1 MNSALDLHEEYPPP
15 GEEDSI
21 RQLTEI
27 IKRGY
32 ERAYP
37 AGASPALRGVH
48 PKSHGCV
55 RAHFVV
61 DDGLPGALRHGVFRE
76 PRVYPAWVRFSSTS
90 PRVQSDMKRD
100 SRCMAIKLLDVQGE
114 KVLDEEKSA
123 TTQDFLMANTD
134 VFFARNVADYAE
146 LMSATST
153 GKPLSFF
160 FSWCP
165 PRLRLRELM
174 NYLAVM
180 RRPVKSP
187 LLTRYWSQTPFRLGE
202 RAMKFSVVPRPCGAP
217 PVEVEPGD
225 DALKQAVAR
234 QLERGDWMFDFLVQL
249 QTHPTRTPIEDPTI
263 RWSEALSPFYKVAT
277 MVIPAQRLDPPGRA
291 EFEENLSFSPW
302 HALPAHRPLGGL
314 NRARRA
320 VYETISKLRHER
332 NGARREEPTA
342 LPCVARARAAES
354 AAGAAWMR
362 VR

>member
-1 MNSALDLHEEYPPP
+1 MNTTLDLHEECPPP
-15 GEEDSI
+15 GEEDCI
-21 RQLTEI
+21 RRLTEDM
-27 IKRGY
+27 KRSY
-32 ERAYP
+32 EHAYP

-48 PKSHGCV
+48 PKSNGCV
-55 RAHFVV
+55 RAHFII
-61 DDGLPGALRHGVFRE
+61 DDGLPDALRQGVFRE

-90 PRVQSDMKRD
+90 SRVQSDMQRD
-100 SRCMAIKLLDVQGE
+100 SRCMAIKLLDVPGE
-114 KVLDEEKSA
+114 KILDGEKDA

-146 LMSATST
+146 LMTATRA

-160 FSWCP
+160 FSCSP

-174 NYLAVM
+174 NYLCVM
-180 RRPVKSP
+180 RKPVKNP
-187 LLTRYWSQTPFRLGE
+187 LHARYWSQTPFRLGE

-217 PVEVEPGD
+217 RVEVEPGD

-263 RWSEALSPFYKVAT
+263 RWSEDVAPFRKVAT

-291 EFEENLSFSPW
+291 EFEENLSFTPW

-320 VYETISKLRHER
+320 VYEAISKLRHER
-332 NGARREEPTA
+332 NGVRREEPRA
-342 LPCVARARAAES
+342 LRPWRGRSPSSEHPARP
-354 AAGAAWMR
+354 AGA
-362 VR
+362 

>member
-1 MNSALDLHEEYPPP
+1 MNTTLELHREYPPP
-15 GEEDSI
+15 GEEDRI

-27 IKRGY
+27 MKRNY

-55 RAHFVV
+55 RADFII
-61 DDGLPGALRHGVFRE
+61 DDGLPDELRRGVFQK

-90 PRVQSDMKRD
+90 PRVQSDMHRD
-100 SRCMAIKLLDVQGE
+100 SRCMAIKLLDVEGE
-114 KVLDEEKSA
+114 KLLDGEKGA

-146 LMSATST
+146 LMAAIGA

-160 FSWCP
+160 LSCSP
-165 PRLRLRELM
+165 PRLRLRELK
-174 NYLAVM
+174 NYLSALLK
-180 RRPVKSP
+180 PVKNP
-187 LLTRYWSQTPFRLGE
+187 LHDRYFSQTPFRLGE
-202 RAMKFSVVPRPCGAP
+202 RAMKFAVAPRPCGAP
-217 PVEVEPGD
+217 WVEVEPGD
-225 DALKQAVAR
+225 GALKQAVAR

-249 QTHPTRTPIEDPTI
+249 QAHPTRTPIEDPTV
-263 RWSEALSPFYKVAT
+263 RWSEDLSPFYKVAT
-277 MVIPAQRLDPPGRA
+277 MVIPAQRLDHPGQA
-291 EFEENLSFSPW
+291 EFEENLSFTPW

-320 VYETISKLRHER
+320 VYETVSRLRHER

-342 LPCVARARAAES
+342 LRAWRGHTPWKAQPARL
-354 AAGAAWMR
+354 GQL
-362 VR
+362 